1 MAGNVLGNSDI
12 PAGCCLV
19 AVRLNVIF
27 SEAEETLQV
36 SNRTELRVM
45 LPSCSLIGL
54 TTATPSRTIASV
66 MTYSSESV
74 CSKIRKVWFQLLA
87 DGWFTRDSVL
97 CFYIVVVKIPA
108 VKTFSN
114 QEGHYQHFCLRLTL
128 VFIYCHSAHLLQDSL
143 VLNSMSCVEAN
154 QRHNI

>member
-12 PAGCCLV
+12 PAGSCLV

-36 SNRTELRVM
+36 SNRTELGIM

-54 TTATPSRTIASV
+54 TTATQSRTIPSI

-87 DGWFTRDSVL
+87 DG
-97 CFYIVVVKIPA
+97 
-108 VKTFSN
+108 
-114 QEGHYQHFCLRLTL
+114 
-128 VFIYCHSAHLLQDSL
+128 
-143 VLNSMSCVEAN
+143 
-154 QRHNI
+154 